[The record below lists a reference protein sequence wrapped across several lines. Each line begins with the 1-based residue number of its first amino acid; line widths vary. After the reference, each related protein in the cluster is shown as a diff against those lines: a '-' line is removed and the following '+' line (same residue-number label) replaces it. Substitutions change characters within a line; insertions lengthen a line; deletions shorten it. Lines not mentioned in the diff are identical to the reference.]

1 MHGLYHD
8 GVKLDA
14 AMRDRLKDVAQRI
27 DRTSRWF
34 IKQAIFSYLERLE
47 NDMNAPE
54 ILQLTVSGQIEA
66 EEIMPQSREGVALM
80 CPAVPISPTGNKRL
94 ADRLSGMRRFFI
106 NGLIPD
112 KMNRWGTSC
121 DITL

>member
-1 MHGLYHD
+1 MHGLYLD

-80 CPAVPISPTGNKRL
+80 CLAVPIS
-94 ADRLSGMRRFFI
+94 AH
-106 NGLIPD
+106 
-112 KMNRWGTSC
+112 
-121 DITL
+121 